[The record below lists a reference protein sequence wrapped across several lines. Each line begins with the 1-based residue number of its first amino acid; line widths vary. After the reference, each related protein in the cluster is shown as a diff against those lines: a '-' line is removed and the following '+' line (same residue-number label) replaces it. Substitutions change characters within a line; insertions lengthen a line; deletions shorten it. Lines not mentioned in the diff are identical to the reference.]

1 MNKKLKIISLLILFF
16 AILLFSKS
24 TYCVDGSLKATQ
36 TTSGEKITVTITSS
50 KSLGAF
56 TLTCSGLNP
65 IDGESEVGAF
75 GGNTISGASVNGS
88 KNLGKFV
95 FKVPEKDTKVS
106 FSVSRIQDPD
116 GNSLTI
122 SSTSITLKAKVNNN
136 TNNNTSDNKTNTNNN
151 TTTTK
156 SSNANLS
163 TLGVTPKEYDFSGFS
178 KNKTS
183 YSVTVP
189 SDVDSLKVVY
199 KTEDSKAK
207 VKVSGNSGFDVG
219 SNNNIKI
226 VVTAENGNSKT
237 YTIKVTKLATEE
249 EKPGNVIEDE
259 NKGLYLTSLNIE
271 GLELTPEF
279 AQDTYSYTA
288 NLGSE
293 DITELKVD
301 ATANRKDINIEISGN
316 KELVEGENIINIV
329 LTVDG
334 STEQTV
340 YQVVVNKE
348 ATIMGASSSS
358 DEASKNDFIGT
369 IKKYSIILIAVILLI
384 IIAVIIL
391 IYLLRKENKRSN
403 NDEDEDED
411 IGNDDYEYDVYKND
425 INEFE
430 NKNKESENFI
440 ESLYKQRNKNEYY
453 EQEMNEQDMKTV
465 EDINKQT
472 EEIFNKD
479 KVKNKNEEEN
489 LNNLDENNFIE
500 PRKRREKGKHF

>member
-1 MNKKLKIISLLILFF
+1 MDRKFLKMLFIVFVILASLVYTKEVFASGNFTVNKSSITITEGKTSSFSINGSNATGRVNIKSSDTSIITVNKNDIWLENS
-16 AILLFSKS
+16 S
-24 TYCVDGSLKATQ
+24 
-36 TTSGEKITVTITSS
+36 EKITVSGKKNGVATITV
-50 KSLGAF
+50 
-56 TLTCSGLNP
+56 SGTVSDSNGVEAT
-65 IDGESEVGAF
+65 ITKNVKVTVNA
-75 GGNTISGASVNGS
+75 NT
-88 KNLGKFV
+88 
-95 FKVPEKDTKVS
+95 
-106 FSVSRIQDPD
+106 
-116 GNSLTI
+116 
-122 SSTSITLKAKVNNN
+122 STATNKN
-136 TNNNTSDNKTNTNNN
+136 TNNTASNNN

-219 SNNNIKI
+219 SNNNIKV

-329 LTVDG
+329 G
-334 STEQTV
+334 
-340 YQVVVNKE
+340 
-348 ATIMGASSSS
+348 
-358 DEASKNDFIGT
+358 
-369 IKKYSIILIAVILLI
+369 
-384 IIAVIIL
+384 
-391 IYLLRKENKRSN
+391 
-403 NDEDEDED
+403 
-411 IGNDDYEYDVYKND
+411 
-425 INEFE
+425 
-430 NKNKESENFI
+430 
-440 ESLYKQRNKNEYY
+440 
-453 EQEMNEQDMKTV
+453 
-465 EDINKQT
+465 
-472 EEIFNKD
+472 
-479 KVKNKNEEEN
+479 
-489 LNNLDENNFIE
+489 
-500 PRKRREKGKHF
+500 